1 MCLVAD
7 NIDGSG
13 DRIIEPGAHAAAE
26 VSSNAHLS
34 NVATASL
41 CCSGVPVTDV
51 VNSKLIIFPVEFTI
65 KRF

>member
-13 DRIIEPGAHAAAE
+13 DRIAEPGAHAAAE

-51 VNSKLIIFPVEFTI
+51 VNSKF
-65 KRF
+65 